1 MNKLTYKSVEET
13 HDIEEFNIVEKM
25 PNLDESQIKHAH
37 APDQVNWAYRQ
48 FARGVGRVWD
58 MPDVGIA
65 MQVSSEKTLR
75 VLNVVNHE
83 FPLLILAC
91 IGETLSRLGMNLE
104 LDEAIII
111 PYVDSQSGKETE
123 NPSTAP
129 EESFIEVV

>member
-1 MNKLTYKSVEET
+1 MTYKSVT
-13 HDIEEFNIVEKM
+13 KTPDLDEFNIAEKM

-37 APDQVNWAYRQ
+37 APDQINWAYRQ
-48 FARGVGRVWD
+48 FARGVGHVWD
-58 MPDVGIA
+58 MPDIGIA

-91 IGETLSRLGMNLE
+91 ISKTLERLGMNLD
-104 LDEAIII
+104 LNEAIII

-123 NPSTAP
+123 NTSTVP

>member
-1 MNKLTYKSVEET
+1 MNKLTYKSVEEV
-13 HDIEEFNIVEKM
+13 HDIEDFNIAEKI
-25 PNLDESQIKHAH
+25 PNLDEKQIKHAH

-48 FARGVGRVWD
+48 FARGIGRVWD

-83 FPLLILAC
+83 FPLQILAL
-91 IGETLSRLGMNLE
+91 ISKTLERLGMELE

-111 PYVDSQSGKETE
+111 PYADSQSGKETKD
-123 NPSTAP
+123 PSTTS
-129 EESFIEVV
+129 EDLFIEVV